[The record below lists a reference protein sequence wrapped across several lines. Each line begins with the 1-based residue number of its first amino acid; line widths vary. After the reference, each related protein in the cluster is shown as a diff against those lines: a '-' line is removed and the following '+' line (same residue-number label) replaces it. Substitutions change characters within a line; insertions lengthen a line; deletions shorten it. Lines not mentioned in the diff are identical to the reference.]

1 MTNSRTPGILVTG
14 PTGNIGRELTKELSA
29 QNVLFRAMV
38 RSRKGADALVTL
50 KGVEIVVGDFN
61 DAKSIAD
68 ALEGVDRVFLLTNSL
83 EQAEEQQCAFVDVA
97 KSVGVSCLSGRL
109 TLILQ
114 SDSFDTMRW
123 SNRRF
128 GTQG

>member
-50 KGVEIVVGDFN
+50 KGVETRGCLSLGYSIC
-61 DAKSIAD
+61 KSYSRRCGPRD
-68 ALEGVDRVFLLTNSL
+68 
-83 EQAEEQQCAFVDVA
+83 EQAPATA
-97 KSVGVSCLSGRL
+97 YLCLPC
-109 TLILQ
+109 Q
-114 SDSFDTMRW
+114 SHKRGAPNKTF
-123 SNRRF
+123 
-128 GTQG
+128 